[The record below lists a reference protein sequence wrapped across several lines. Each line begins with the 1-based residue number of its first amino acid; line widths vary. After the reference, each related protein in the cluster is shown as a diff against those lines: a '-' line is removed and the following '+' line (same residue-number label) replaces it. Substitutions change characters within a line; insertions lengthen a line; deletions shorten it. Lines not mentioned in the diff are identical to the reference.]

1 MRLVTN
7 ERGIALVTAL
17 MMTLICLAVIM
28 AALYF
33 VTQQTQL
40 SAASKRYR
48 TALEAAHGGGPELF
62 AKDIIPKVFAG
73 YSTSQLENMFS
84 NVSLTMHGV
93 SNACM
98 NQKLKETTL
107 NWSACSADNKKS
119 DPRVSPD
126 IRVTLRGA
134 NASSGFS
141 VYAKVVDT
149 QQGNSDTTGMDT
161 LEAGAGVTGVS
172 PGLSPKHIP
181 AIYHVEVQGERTTNP
196 LERAQLTVLY
206 AY

>member
-1 MRLVTN
+1 MRLLAN

-17 MMTLICLAVIM
+17 MMTLITLAVIM

-62 AKDIIPKVFAG
+62 AKNIIPQVFAG
-73 YSTSQLENMFS
+73 YSTSKLEAMFGS
-84 NVSLTMHGV
+84 VGLTMKGV

-107 NWSACSADNKKS
+107 NWSACSADNRKP
-119 DPRVSPD
+119 DPRIAPD
-126 IRVTLRGA
+126 VKFTLQGLA
-134 NASSGFS
+134 GSTGFS
-141 VYAKVVDT
+141 VYAKIVDT

-161 LEAGAGVTGVS
+161 LEAGAGVTGSS
-172 PGLSPKHIP
+172 PGLSPRHIP
-181 AIYHVEVQGERTTNP
+181 AIYRVEVQGERTTDP
-196 LERAQLTVLY
+196 LEKARLTFLY